1 MKNKIKITLSV
12 TLALMLVIMN
22 VMLIACKDN
31 REYFDNE
38 TDNVVFATQPADGVF
53 NPFFSTSAVDGSM
66 VGLTQIG
73 MLGNNKNGEVAY
85 GSKEAVVTLVYQEV
99 IEGPA
104 EDPTYTT
111 YKFVLKNNIKFSDG
125 SPLTIKDVLF
135 NLYVYLDTMYTGSS
149 TIYSTDIVG
158 LKAYR
163 TQTRTESEQ
172 KAFMKRFET
181 NATTRKNNLINAW
194 TNIIRENENAK
205 EDIDLLRGE
214 LQKIQAA
221 APAPTEQNP
230 GNAYVLDDFNQAV
243 KLFREE
249 LQSDYNNARGTYEDI
264 DFKDKDNHLYKN
276 LLKSDNEAFLYNENE
291 ITWNRQTGK
300 LESTLTL
307 DDDFSDIRAMSE
319 ADVIDYVFDRHMPAE
334 LDQILDGWAT
344 AATFREY
351 LVNNELSRY
360 NETHPT
366 SVPNIEGIQF
376 ANFSEACE
384 VNGHSYDVPQYNEDG
399 SVKDGSNEVLT
410 IKINGVDPKAK
421 WNFSFGVAPMY
432 YYSDKTHA
440 DAFNYEQNRF
450 GVERGSEDFMN
461 NIVKDPAKI
470 GVPVGAGPY
479 AASKASGG
487 ITNIKGSDFRPQSQ
501 GVIYFERNPY
511 FVMGPAKIKTIRY
524 TEIDSKNQ
532 LNSLYSGSLDFAE
545 PNAKKETEDEL
556 KGKKKDGIGYDTI
569 DTMGYGYIGI
579 NASKVPSLNV
589 RQAIMHSINTLEIVG
604 YYKGTAEE
612 IYRPMSKASWAYPE
626 NAIAYYPY
634 VGSPIPTQLGDAN
647 GNIKSDSEL
656 LDPIDE
662 QLIVNPDYLDF
673 IREKGKKAGEVLTE
687 SEQIEFLQGIIEADG
702 YTFDANRGYYYKG
715 QNKCEYEFAIA
726 GNDPDHP
733 AYSAMLAA
741 GQLLEKVGMK
751 INVRPRSDALT
762 QLASGGLT
770 VWAAAWGSTIDPD
783 MYQVYHKDSTATSTL
798 NWGYRSIKANA
809 GGRYDREL
817 TIVNS
822 LSEHIEAGR
831 KTLDQDE
838 REEIYHKCLNEVMRL
853 AVELP
858 TYQRKDLYAYN
869 AKKIDESTFTPDND
883 RSAFKGIISEI
894 YNLSMVVK
902 DR

>member
-1 MKNKIKITLSV
+1 MMV
-12 TLALMLVIMN
+12 ALN
-22 VMLIACKDN
+22 VMLIACDDDKTYYN
-31 REYFDNE
+31 NE

-73 MLGNNKNGEVAY
+73 MLGNDKDGNEAY
-85 GSKEAVVTLVYQEV
+85 GPNEAVVTLDYEEV
-99 IEGPA
+99 LEGPA
-104 EDPTYTT
+104 INPTYTT
-111 YKFVLKNNIKFSDG
+111 YKFVLKNNVKFSNG

-172 KAFMKRFET
+172 DAFMKKFEQ
-181 NATTRKNNLINAW
+181 NATTRKNNLLNAW
-194 TNIIRENENAK
+194 DDIVVNIDENAK
-205 EDIDLLRGE
+205 EDIDLLRTA
-214 LQKIQAA
+214 LQQYKQDNTGFDYI
-221 APAPTEQNP
+221 
-230 GNAYVLDDFNQAV
+230 VDDFEKAV
-243 KLFREE
+243 ELFREE
-249 LQSDYNNARGTYEDI
+249 LQNDFNNARGTYEDI
-264 DFKDKDNHLYKN
+264 DFKDKEGNLYKN

-291 ITWNRQTGK
+291 IKWNRQTGK
-300 LESTLTL
+300 LESSLTTG
-307 DDDFSDIRAMSE
+307 DDFTTIREMSE
-319 ADVIDYVFDRHMPAE
+319 AEVIDYVFNRHMPAN
-334 LDQILDGWAT
+334 LDQVLDGWAT
-344 AATFREY
+344 SATFREY
-351 LVNNELSRY
+351 LVNDELSRY
-360 NETHPT
+360 NANNPT
-366 SVPNIEGIQF
+366 AVPNIEGIKF
-376 ANFSEACE
+376 ANFDEACE
-384 VNGHSYDVPQYNEDG
+384 VNGISYGVPEYNQDG
-399 SVKDGSNEVLT
+399 SVKDGYNEVLT

-432 YYSDKTHA
+432 YYSDKSHI
-440 DAFNYEQNRF
+440 DAFNYAENRF
-450 GVERGSEDFMN
+450 GVERGNSDFMQN
-461 NIVKDPAKI
+461 VIKDPEKI

-524 TEIDSKNQ
+524 SEIDSKNQ
-532 LNSLYSGSLDFAE
+532 LNSLYNGSIDFAE

-556 KGKKKDGIGYDTI
+556 KGKKKDGIGYDTV

-589 RQAIMHSINTLEIVG
+589 RQAIMHSIDTLEIVN

-612 IYRPMSKASWAYPE
+612 IYRSMSKSSWAYPS

-634 VGSPIPTQLGDAN
+634 IGGPIPTQLGDAN

-662 QLIVNPDYLDF
+662 QLIVNPDYIDF
-673 IREKGKKAGEVLTE
+673 VREKGKKAGERFSNE
-687 SEQIEFLQGIIEADG
+687 EQIEFLQSIIEADG
-702 YTFDANRGYYYKG
+702 YLYDSNRGYYYKG

-751 INVRPRSDALT
+751 ITVRPRSDALT

-798 NWGYRSIKANA
+798 NWGYRAIKANA
-809 GGRYDREL
+809 GGRYSREL
-817 TIVNS
+817 AMVNT
-822 LSEHIEAGR
+822 LSQWIEEGR
-831 KTLDQDE
+831 ETLDQPE
-838 REEIYHKCLNEVMRL
+838 RERTYHKCLNEVMRL

-858 TYQRKDLYAYN
+858 TYQRQDLYAYN
-869 AKKIDESTFTPDND
+869 FNKIDESTFTPEGD
-883 RSAFKGIISEI
+883 RSAFKGIISEM
-894 YNLSMVVK
+894 YTLSMVVK